1 MDSSKMDKI
10 DNAKMDDSKTDKQS
24 VIIKQKDI

>member
-1 MDSSKMDKI
+1 MDSTKMDKI
-10 DNAKMDDSKTDKQS
+10 DNAKMDDSKIDKQS

>member
-10 DNAKMDDSKTDKQS
+10 DNAKMDDSKIDKQS

>member
-1 MDSSKMDKI
+1 MDSAKMDKI
-10 DNAKMDDSKTDKQS
+10 DNAKMDDSKIDKQS